1 MENQAYISHV
11 HLKGYKS
18 IRDMS
23 VDLLP
28 GLNIIIGP
36 NGSGKTSFLEF
47 LEYSDSFSIFQ
58 KNHPKQDFYS
68 HIEAFDYKK
77 DKIDSFY
84 KGTYKLK
91 SKKIPQYVIQI
102 REEINNEIVYSDGE
116 FVFSNNQEHP
126 EFINNLHV
134 ERDKSTEIG
143 TPNYITF
150 INPLHFLLNQGIKIN
165 IVEVISE
172 IDLDS
177 GITGDTYPVLFIE
190 GPHNLDGVEKLLEES
205 FNSFNE
211 KIGYKSLKQGFDI
224 HEKFKNTLSLFTSIK
239 DIKLDFDI
247 AREFDARSLDNLFF
261 QFHVNNKW
269 LYWSQLSDGTKRLF
283 YILVNVFFN
292 DRNTPVL
299 IEEPELG
306 IHPDQLHLL
315 MDFLKEQS
323 KEKQIIITTHSPE
336 VLNILGKDELDRIII
351 TRYDDE
357 KGTQMHH
364 LSPKQIRKG
373 QIYIEEVGNLKSFWV
388 HSNLEEYEAE

>member
-36 NGSGKTSFLEF
+36 NGSGKTNFLEF
-47 LEYSDSFSIFQ
+47 LNAALSGNHRLFESDSIEAKINFELKGHKNQYELKGYFSEFNESDDIELRFIVDEKILSDKKIIFSN
-58 KNHPKQDFYS
+58 KKIKGVPSSPSDLSRMS
-68 HIEAFDYKK
+68 HIMMMTRLTFD
-77 DKIDSFY
+77 
-84 KGTYKLK
+84 
-91 SKKIPQYVIQI
+91 
-102 REEINNEIVYSDGE
+102 
-116 FVFSNNQEHP
+116 NQ
-126 EFINNLHV
+126 
-134 ERDKSTEIG
+134 
-143 TPNYITF
+143 
-150 INPLHFLLNQGIKIN
+150 
-165 IVEVISE
+165 
-172 IDLDS
+172 
-177 GITGDTYPVLFIE
+177 
-190 GPHNLDGVEKLLEES
+190 LE
-205 FNSFNE
+205 
-211 KIGYKSLKQGFDI
+211 
-224 HEKFKNTLSLFTSIK
+224 SLFTKPIRLSFREQPVLNRYIMQASFFINFFNRFMRSFIDMKALNKENSLDFIKDNIFNKENTNDFIEILKKYTPIK
-239 DIKLDFDI
+239 DIEINQKSITINKDLDK
-247 AREFDARSLDNLFF
+247 ARINIDNIFIQFKVNGDWFF
-261 QFHVNNKW
+261 WN
-269 LYWSQLSDGTKRLF
+269 QLSDGTKRLF
-283 YILVNVFFN
+283 YIFCGVFFEN
-292 DRNTPVL
+292 RTITDFSIG

-306 IHPDQLHLL
+306 IHPDQLYKL